1 MLWRDRLDL
10 AVRQVLDRGRGLS
23 GFLSRLSILGLT
35 LAVAVLLAV
44 LAVMNGFER
53 EMRERILGVV
63 PHISIQGFA
72 DLATWREVQTRVMAL
87 DGVVETALFHERDLL
102 AVRGSRV
109 DAATLLGIE
118 PATWTRWQP
127 WSSAVVERLEP
138 GQVVL
143 GTGLARRL
151 GVGPGDPL
159 RVVAPEGSLEAG
171 TLPVTRVLAV
181 VSLIDSGTELDEAL
195 MLADFEYTAGMLG
208 EAVTATGVAL
218 QLEQLF
224 DAPRRRWEFR
234 QQLSRAFY
242 VSDWSVRHGNLYA
255 AIRLSRDLVTLL
267 LLSIIAV
274 AAFNVVSSLVLVVSD
289 RRGFIAMLQTMGA
302 TQTDIVWIFLLQGA
316 WIGVL
321 GASMG
326 VLLGWLLASA
336 LPTLAAAV
344 EWLVGVQ
351 LLNTDV
357 YPLDFLPVDTRAADA
372 LWLWSVS
379 VVLCLLAAIVPAR
392 RAIRVPVATALASSQ
407 P

>member
-1 MLWRDRLDL
+1 
-10 AVRQVLDRGRGLS
+10 
-23 GFLSRLSILGLT
+23 
-35 LAVAVLLAV
+35 
-44 LAVMNGFER
+44 
-53 EMRERILGVV
+53 
-63 PHISIQGFA
+63 
-72 DLATWREVQTRVMAL
+72 MAL

-102 AVRGSRV
+102 AVRGNRV
-109 DAATLLGIE
+109 NAATLLGIE
-118 PATWTRWQP
+118 PANWARWQP

-159 RVVAPEGSLEAG
+159 RVVAPEGSLEPG

-181 VSLIDSGTELDEAL
+181 VSVIDSGTELDEAL

-302 TQTDIVWIFLLQGA
+302 TQADIVWIFLLQGA